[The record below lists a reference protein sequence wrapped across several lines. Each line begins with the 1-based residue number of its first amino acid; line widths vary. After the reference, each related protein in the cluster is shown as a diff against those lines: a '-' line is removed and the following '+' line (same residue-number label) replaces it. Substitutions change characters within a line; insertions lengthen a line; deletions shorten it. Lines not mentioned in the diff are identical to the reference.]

1 MLRGLLL
8 KKLTVPA
15 FGDDFH
21 CFILGCGPVKPM
33 SAGFAY
39 DRAP

>member
-15 FGDDFH
+15 LGDNLH
-21 CFILGCGPVKPM
+21 RVILSSGLVEFM
-33 SAGFAY
+33 SECYAN
-39 DRAP
+39 DRMS